1 MLPTSRTFAIMS
13 VIEKKAELE
22 AYFHDAGKT
31 RDRWRVGTEYEKVGI
46 DRNTGKAIPYF
57 GRRGVEFILR
67 ELIDRF
73 GWQPEEQNGHI
84 IALMR
89 DKAQITLEPGG
100 QIELSGEPCE
110 SIHCTEGEFTQHIR
124 ELLEVADPLDIVFLG
139 LGMQPIS
146 RLEEI
151 EWVPKKRYAIMGP
164 YMPKVGTLGQRMM
177 KQTATVQTNID
188 FLDEKDAMAKF
199 RTGMGLAPVLVA
211 MFANSPICDGQVNGY
226 RSFREHIW
234 TDTDKSRA
242 GLLKFAFSPDVG
254 FAHYVEYALD
264 VPMYFIIRHH
274 DYIDMTGITFRQF
287 LQSGHNGER
296 ATLEDW
302 NDHLTTLF
310 PETRIKRYIEV
321 RSADSQP
328 PELMPALSALIKGAF
343 YDADC
348 LQAAWDLVKD
358 WSWDERMQVYLDSH
372 KDALAARF
380 RRYALLDLAKE
391 LLQIAWE
398 GLRRQKALNSQGD
411 DETIYLDPLKKLLS
425 QGKCPADVLLEK
437 WHGELERDLKKLIA
451 YSAYKLP

>member
-1 MLPTSRTFAIMS
+1 MS

-22 AYFHDAGKT
+22 VYFHDAGKP
-31 RDRWRVGTEYEKVGI
+31 RERWRVGTEYEKVGI
-46 DRNTGKAIPYF
+46 DRNTAKAIPYF

-67 ELIDRF
+67 ELIERF
-73 GWQPEEQNGHI
+73 GWEPQEQEGHI
-84 IALMR
+84 IALAR
-89 DKAQITLEPGG
+89 DNAMITLEPGG

-110 SIHCTEGEFTQHIR
+110 SIHCTHAEFTRHIR
-124 ELLEVADPLDIVFLG
+124 ELLEVAEPLDIVFLG
-139 LGMQPIS
+139 LGMQPVS

-151 EWVPKKRYAIMGP
+151 EWVPKKRYRIMGP
-164 YMPKVGTLGQRMM
+164 YMPKVGSLGQRMM
-177 KQTATVQTNID
+177 KQTATVQANID

-199 RTGMGLAPVLVA
+199 RTGMGLAPILVG
-211 MFANSPICDGQVNGY
+211 MFANSPISDGQLNGY

-234 TDTDKSRA
+234 TDTDKSRS
-242 GLLKFAFSPDVG
+242 GLLKFAFSPEVS

-274 DYIDMTGITFRQF
+274 DYIDMTGVTFRQF
-287 LQSGHNGER
+287 LERGHDGER

-321 RSADSQP
+321 RSVDSQP
-328 PELMPALSALIKGAF
+328 PELMLALPALVKGAF

-372 KDALAARF
+372 RDALAARI
-380 RRYALLDLAKE
+380 RRYSLFDLAKE
-391 LLQIAWE
+391 LFQIAWE
-398 GLRRQKALNSQGD
+398 GLRRQNAPNDLGE
-411 DETIYLDPLKKLLS
+411 DETIYLSSLKTLLF
-425 QGKCPADVLLEK
+425 QGKCPADVLIEK
-437 WHGELERDLKKLIA
+437 WEGELQQDIKKLIS